1 MHDTPVPYIADR
13 SALTMANELMR
24 GFGPAAA
31 DEATARAR
39 QARDRDNVVQF
50 CRWRQVARLVTL
62 LEHPGA
68 CGTIH

>member
-1 MHDTPVPYIADR
+1 MRDTPVPYIADR
-13 SALTMANELMR
+13 ADLARAHELMR

-31 DEATARAR
+31 DEATARAT

-62 LEHPGA
+62 LAHPA
-68 CGTIH
+68 AWGTIH